1 MGDHVKTDCV
11 YKIPCKSCDQVYIGE
26 TGRTFGKRLEEHRKE
41 ADNSET
47 VRYTRSQKQQAQK
60 EEKKSAVTDHVARNN
75 CVIDWEG
82 ARVID
87 REDNR
92 RIRWIKEAVWIRKST
107 PVMNRDEGGY
117 KLSHV
122 WDCILAA
129 KAPPTLALNSGELQ
143 NSRRGPIY
151 MDNLRC
157 NGDENSLF
165 NCSYPGWTIN
175 DLNCSHDQAAGVE
188 CTVEDGSKV
197 HVSSGEPLS
206 VDYDP
211 KTDFMYWTSYG
222 DIKRARRD
230 GSGQETIVSDVAQA
244 WGLSLDHAGGNVYWS
259 DRDGHISVARKDGSF
274 VRTLLTLQ
282 GGTRQLVLDPRNG
295 EHSHIRGVSGQR
307 DWSSLAQ

>member
-1 MGDHVKTDCV
+1 MSERAAERRPSEGRRGPPVPDGGYGWAVCLASMWTNGTIFGLLNTSGVLFVSLLESFPGSDAF
-11 YKIPCKSCDQVYIGE
+11 QTE

-129 KAPPTLALNSGELQ
+129 KAPPTW
-143 NSRRGPIY
+143 R
-151 MDNLRC
+151 
-157 NGDENSLF
+157 
-165 NCSYPGWTIN
+165 
-175 DLNCSHDQAAGVE
+175 
-188 CTVEDGSKV
+188 
-197 HVSSGEPLS
+197 
-206 VDYDP
+206 
-211 KTDFMYWTSYG
+211 
-222 DIKRARRD
+222 
-230 GSGQETIVSDVAQA
+230 
-244 WGLSLDHAGGNVYWS
+244 
-259 DRDGHISVARKDGSF
+259 
-274 VRTLLTLQ
+274 
-282 GGTRQLVLDPRNG
+282 
-295 EHSHIRGVSGQR
+295 
-307 DWSSLAQ
+307 

>member
-1 MGDHVKTDCV
+1 MQSQTWLSLYPPSSRFITGVDFLIQTAMVIIPYVKGVTEPLERVFRKHQVSTAVKPKTTLRNLLVHPKDKMGDHVKTDCV

-143 NSRRGPIY
+143 NSSQK
-151 MDNLRC
+151 L
-157 NGDENSLF
+157 
-165 NCSYPGWTIN
+165 
-175 DLNCSHDQAAGVE
+175 
-188 CTVEDGSKV
+188 
-197 HVSSGEPLS
+197 
-206 VDYDP
+206 
-211 KTDFMYWTSYG
+211 
-222 DIKRARRD
+222 
-230 GSGQETIVSDVAQA
+230 
-244 WGLSLDHAGGNVYWS
+244 
-259 DRDGHISVARKDGSF
+259 
-274 VRTLLTLQ
+274 
-282 GGTRQLVLDPRNG
+282 
-295 EHSHIRGVSGQR
+295 
-307 DWSSLAQ
+307 